1 MLFFDG
7 ATDVAQMLPKRV
19 RRIVYSLFQVIWKSE
34 LLPQSFTG
42 FEPVCLFSFCLP
54 DGVRGLEQLFDRFGG
69 DKNAAIVIGH
79 HRARGRRS
87 ESRSVCF
94 AKTRDIL
101 VERLKQKAD
110 HPRTLAVLAQVDAG
124 LGKKEEALR
133 EAKRAVEL
141 MPTTRDAYDA
151 PLVLQGLAQVYAW
164 TGEKD
169 LAIKTL
175 EQILTVPGYLTYGYL
190 HVDPAWDPLRG
201 DRRFEALVASLG
213 PSKI

>member
-1 MLFFDG
+1 M
-7 ATDVAQMLPKRV
+7 
-19 RRIVYSLFQVIWKSE
+19 S
-34 LLPQSFTG
+34 
-42 FEPVCLFSFCLP
+42 C
-54 DGVRGLEQLFDRFGG
+54 
-69 DKNAAIVIGH
+69 AASSNCSTASTETKTQPSSSAII
-79 HRARGRRS
+79 ARGEGDRNRALS
-87 ESRSVCF
+87 AF